1 MSTGDYVRGADL
13 LSRNI
18 AQVFDQVSF
27 TWGGVSTGAADVQVL
42 SPTIP
47 MDRLV
52 DGDTFHFTAGY
63 TNATTTPTLNVGKTG
78 AKTVVKV
85 DGTAL
90 AAGDITAGT
99 DYIATYH
106 SSSDKW
112 VLLGSLTGDLAG
124 LEALSGT
131 GIAVRTGASTWT
143 TRTITGTADV
153 LSVTNGS
160 GVSGNPTLDLDA
172 VYRSGWI
179 NPNESWSYASATTIT
194 VPTDATTK
202 YQVGDRIKLTQ
213 SSTVKYFYIIGVAA
227 TTLTI
232 TGGSDYTL
240 ANSAITANYYSKVTN
255 PLGFPAA
262 FNYSPTFA
270 GFSAN
275 PTSVVARFSLVGRWC
290 HVTHREGAT
299 GTSNA
304 TNFTVSMPITAAT
317 ISGETWGCLLWGFVN
332 GGVGN
337 ATPGLGQLS
346 SSSSTLNLYTD
357 LNATAWSNVS
367 TKRADFD
374 IWYEI

>member
-27 TWGGVSTGAADVQVL
+27 TWGGVSTGAADVQVI
-42 SPTIP
+42 SPSIP
-47 MDRLV
+47 MVRLV
-52 DGDTFHFTAGY
+52 DGEAFHFIAGF
-63 TNATTTPTLNVGKTG
+63 TNITTTPTLNAGGTG
-78 AKTVVKV
+78 AKTMVKV

-90 AAGDITAGT
+90 VAGDITAGIS
-99 DYIATYH
+99 YAAIYN
-106 SSSDKW
+106 SSTGKF
-112 VLLGSLTGDLAG
+112 VILGTL
-124 LEALSGT
+124 LSGQ
-131 GIAVRTGASTWT
+131 
-143 TRTITGTADV
+143 TA
-153 LSVTNGS
+153 
-160 GVSGNPTLDLDA
+160 LDA
-172 VYRSGWI
+172 TFRSGWI

-227 TTLTI
+227 TVLTI

-240 ANSAITANYYSKVTN
+240 ANSAISANYYSKVTN

-262 FNYSPTFA
+262 FNYTPTFA

-317 ISGETWGCLLWGFVN
+317 ISGEIWGCLLWGFVN
-332 GGVGN
+332 GGVGS